1 MEDALSRYQQY
12 HHPSKHQTMRL
23 NNSKF
28 YMLDNHFRQIVKAQ
42 FKFKFDHSKGVTF
55 WVFFWKWGSK
65 VGPNVQQF
73 KLRNQIDFLA
83 QQSMQ
88 DKVYDQLTDKTKLT
102 TNRGIRIFFFLV
114 NEDQRYSKGIFKVVL
129 SRKIEILNQV
139 PRPQQISTWLHPVPF
154 VLPSQTPKWTAIT
167 WVRCEIKLT

>member
-1 MEDALSRYQQY
+1 
-12 HHPSKHQTMRL
+12 MRL
-23 NNSKF
+23 NNYKF

-129 SRKIEILNQV
+129 SRKIEILNHV